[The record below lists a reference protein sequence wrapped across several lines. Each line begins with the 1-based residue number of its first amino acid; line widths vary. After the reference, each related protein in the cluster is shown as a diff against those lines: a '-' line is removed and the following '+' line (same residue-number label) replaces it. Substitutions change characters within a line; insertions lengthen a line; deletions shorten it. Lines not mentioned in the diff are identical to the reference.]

1 MTSSPI
7 LRIGHAPENT
17 LRHPQRHLARCR
29 FRRLDTHRTNDGRLV
44 LMHDKLVDRT
54 TDGHGLV
61 TEMSYKMIQSLHAG
75 RGEHVPLLEEA
86 LSEASGLVGLVLKTI
101 TPQIAPKPL
110 MQSGTSDS

>member
-7 LRIGHAPENT
+7 LRIGHRAAAGHAPENT

-86 LSEASGLVGLVLKTI
+86 FR
-101 TPQIAPKPL
+101 KPA
-110 MQSGTSDS
+110 DSSAWCSRPSRRRSHPNP